1 MGPTTQYDFG
11 PFVPDAD
18 TLSRKKLRLNF
29 VSIMTKGKKDN
40 TYKFALARYLLHH
53 AAKEDAG
60 LTIRYRDIAEAFLTY
75 YWHQECKY
83 KIKQNFH
90 HNRDP
95 HVIQIIRKIFGR
107 DYVRGNL
114 RDMSK
119 EKRQQA
125 AQEIV
130 KKVFG
135 TAKTKTSLVVPRF
148 QRISRGNRVVE
159 ERVFYE
165 YDDDAKTIT
174 LRPQALEFFREN
186 RVLLHKMVILEWASF
201 LERINT
207 LPRLVAKIQNY
218 EARRGSLKKFRD
230 ILADRSESARCFYC
244 GCDLAGGEI
253 HVDHFIPWS
262 YVFENELWNL
272 VLSCPGCNSRKSD
285 LLADR
290 KFLDILMERNTKNV
304 IPELARSVRKLGIE
318 EVEGIGS
325 SKRTWREELGNMY
338 DNCIEYGF
346 QIWND
351 PIKNGAD

>member
-1 MGPTTQYDFG
+1 MGPATQYDFG
-11 PFVPDAD
+11 PLTPDAS
-18 TLSRKKLRLNF
+18 TLSKDKLRLNF

-40 TYKFALARYLLHH
+40 TYKFALARYLLDH
-53 AAKEDAG
+53 ARKDDAG
-60 LTIRYRDIAEAFLTY
+60 LEIRYRDIAEAFLTY

-95 HVIQIIRKIFGR
+95 HVIQIIRRIFGQ
-107 DYVRGNL
+107 DYIRGNL
-114 RDMSK
+114 RDMPK

-125 AQEIV
+125 VQEIV
-130 KKVFG
+130 RKVFG

-165 YDDDAKTIT
+165 YDDVAKIIT
-174 LRPQALEFFREN
+174 LRPEALEFFKEN
-186 RVLLHKMVILEWASF
+186 RILLLKMIILEWASF

-218 EARRGSLKKFRD
+218 EARRGSLKRFRD
-230 ILADRSESARCFYC
+230 ILASRSESGRCFYC
-244 GCDLAGGEI
+244 NRDLADGAI

-262 YVFENELWNL
+262 YVFEDELWNL
-272 VLSCPGCNSRKSD
+272 VLSCSECNSRKSD

-290 KFLDILMERNTKNV
+290 KFLD
-304 IPELARSVRKLGIE
+304 LGK
-318 EVEGIGS
+318 
-325 SKRTWREELGNMY
+325 KRT
-338 DNCIEYGF
+338 
-346 QIWND
+346 
-351 PIKNGAD
+351 